1 MAEAFEFSGPT
12 DVQLDT
18 QPAGSPTNLGRSD
31 GEERISFDVRIF
43 GREVS
48 SDEDGLVPSEII
60 HLGMMGLLQM
70 QLVKWDRVQL
80 QALWNTIPRLAVS
93 GDAHLSTG
101 DELTGGAVG
110 RLWSTTTV
118 AAIGFFG
125 IILTPDLEDTRVIR
139 TFNKCYLLGD
149 DAIREAEIGN
159 DKTVIRLSIH
169 VLPDSNGDLYAKTET
184 S

>member
-12 DVQLDT
+12 DVGLDV
-18 QPAGSPTNLGRSD
+18 QPTGSPAALGRTD
-31 GEERISFDVRIF
+31 GEERISFDLRIF

-48 SDEDGLVPSEII
+48 ADEDGLVPAEVI
-60 HLGMMGLLQM
+60 HLGSMGLLTM

-80 QALWNTIPRLAVS
+80 EALWNTIPRSAVTS
-93 GDAHLSTG
+93 DSHLHAGD
-101 DELTGGAVG
+101 VG
-110 RLWSTTTV
+110 RLWSTTGV

-125 IILTPDLEDTRVIR
+125 IILTPDLTDTRVIR

-159 DKTVIRLSIH
+159 DKTVLRLSIH
-169 VLPDSNGDLYAKTET
+169 VLPDSNGDLYAKTTT